1 SQAGFSSGL
10 ELFTK
15 LNTCMSQKKA
25 PAHLCATGAQL
36 AKWTID
42 HQAAGFCWENTGKPA
57 TSLPGINKL

>member
-1 SQAGFSSGL
+1 
-10 ELFTK
+10 
-15 LNTCMSQKKA
+15 MSLKKA

-42 HQAAGFCWENTGKPA
+42 HQAAGFYWENTGKPA